1 MSEAVV
7 SLDSGLSQIT
17 DMIERKQSDSQTK
30 IRKEIAEFSLN
41 ISAKVLKLE
50 QGLKSAL
57 QQNKSYMERMKETQS
72 QHIQNELEV
81 INQQFMSK
89 LHNQTSIES
98 NSLVVKDELFEK
110 LQSLQQQ
117 LDLKS
122 NIEDVCAL
130 VEATTKDTRLMCD

>member
-1 MSEAVV
+1 
-7 SLDSGLSQIT
+7 
-17 DMIERKQSDSQTK
+17 
-30 IRKEIAEFSLN
+30 
-41 ISAKVLKLE
+41 
-50 QGLKSAL
+50 
-57 QQNKSYMERMKETQS
+57 
-72 QHIQNELEV
+72 
-81 INQQFMSK
+81 MSK

-98 NSLVVKDELFEK
+98 NSLVVKEELFEK

>member
-1 MSEAVV
+1 
-7 SLDSGLSQIT
+7 
-17 DMIERKQSDSQTK
+17 
-30 IRKEIAEFSLN
+30 
-41 ISAKVLKLE
+41 
-50 QGLKSAL
+50 
-57 QQNKSYMERMKETQS
+57 MKETQS

-98 NSLVVKDELFEK
+98 NSLVVKEELFEK

>member
-1 MSEAVV
+1 
-7 SLDSGLSQIT
+7 
-17 DMIERKQSDSQTK
+17 
-30 IRKEIAEFSLN
+30 
-41 ISAKVLKLE
+41 
-50 QGLKSAL
+50 
-57 QQNKSYMERMKETQS
+57 MERMKETQS

-98 NSLVVKDELFEK
+98 NSLVVKEELSEK

-130 VEATTKDTRLMCD
+130 V